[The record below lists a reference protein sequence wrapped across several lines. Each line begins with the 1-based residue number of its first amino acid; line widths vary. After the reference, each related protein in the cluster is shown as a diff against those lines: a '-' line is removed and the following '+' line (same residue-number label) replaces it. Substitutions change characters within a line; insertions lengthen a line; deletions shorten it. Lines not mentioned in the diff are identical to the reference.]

1 MTVTQLNDPVNLEVA
16 KIVDV
21 GDFPVDVTT
30 EPIEVYVAP
39 APNDVLFGRGGGTNH
54 RDGNK
59 RYREEIDIF
68 RIWYK
73 AICVDNN
80 KLSCD
85 VVEFN
90 KRQKTNLS
98 LTLLNTVKSK
108 GRFLKEDEIGV
119 NVYYEVDDN
128 AARKKISQALREKQ
142 SVPL

>member
-16 KIVDV
+16 KIVYV

-39 APNDVLFGRGGGTNH
+39 APDDVLFGRGGGTNLH
-54 RDGNK
+54 DGNK

-80 KLSCD
+80 KLSGN

-98 LTLLNTVKSK
+98 LTLLNAVKSK

-119 NVYYEVDDN
+119 NLYYEVDDN

-142 SVPL
+142 SAPL